1 MSDPKPWLDDAGADE
16 LTRELLTA
24 GQVKLPEAE
33 RRALWA
39 SIALSVPAAL
49 TASAAAAAT
58 TQAARRGL
66 AAYLTKGAVFLAA
79 VGGLTFGAAKLLSR
93 AEPSVAERPLSVVTA
108 APHEAAVAPAASAT
122 VALPVPTSEPAST
135 APASEPRPR
144 PTPASQLR
152 EESQAV
158 LEARAALRAG
168 HTAQCLRLLAQAR
181 ERFPRGALAQEREA
195 LAIEALAQSGQSSAA
210 RRRADSFLQ
219 KYPQSPYSTDV
230 RRFSAQ

>member
-16 LTRELLTA
+16 ATRQLLAA

-49 TASAAAAAT
+49 TASTAAAAT
-58 TQAARRGL
+58 TQAARGGI

-108 APHEAAVAPAASAT
+108 APHEATVAPVASAAA
-122 VALPVPTSEPAST
+122 ALPLPTSEPAPA
-135 APASEPRPR
+135 APASEARPR
-144 PTPASQLR
+144 TTPASQLR
-152 EESQAV
+152 EESHAV

-168 HTAQCLRLLAQAR
+168 NAAQCLRLLEQAR
-181 ERFPRGALAQEREA
+181 ERFPRGALGQEREA

-219 KYPQSPYSTDV
+219 KYPQSPYSADV